1 MANSRLH
8 TASLDWITP
17 ESERIVAAHARVST
31 KDPDRGEA
39 VRLLRYCIKHGH
51 WSVFEQVCASFEI
64 LTTRAISPQLLRHRS
79 FTFQEACIT
88 GDSKISFELPSS
100 TKNNRR
106 HFVRT
111 IEYLYTRFYE
121 GASPISH
128 SKNSNITIHM
138 PMRERIT
145 NMQIRVYD
153 EETQEFKTSNIVDI
167 YKTGIKPCFE
177 IEFNNGKKIKCTADH
192 KFLTKEGF
200 QRLNDAVGLTLNNKT
215 ACFNKNYK
223 NVQFATNGEVAYRNR
238 EWLAQKKI
246 ECIQNK
252 TGLKGIAE
260 EAGCSTHTVRKWLK
274 KHDLCFTKREVAS
287 YTPIWNKGKS
297 YVGHS
302 HSEESIAKLRIKAR
316 RGDKSNLWRGGVDR
330 TERLKIT
337 DFINAHRK
345 QLLKKFNY
353 SCVRCGAHVDLELHH
368 VKPVYSHPEL
378 AFDLDNIEVLCK
390 HCHRV
395 EHKILGHC
403 EEWRAKSKG
412 NTLIA
417 RWTTIKSIQF
427 IGEQETY
434 DLEVAHSSHN
444 YVANGI
450 VVHNSQRYCDPLDIL
465 EQLSAESP
473 EFELR
478 AQDEKNRQNSFAFD
492 DDHVERQFR
501 ERILGLFE
509 QSQELYRDLLDAGV
523 AKECA
528 RNALLLCVPTRL
540 HMMGTLRSWIFYV
553 GLRNAPGTQFEHRL
567 IAQAVGQVLGREVPV
582 ITEALLEAAN
592 TDSNSALEG
601 WKYL

>member
-51 WSVFEQVCASFEI
+51 WSVFEQVCASFEV

-79 FTFQEACIT
+79 FTFQET
-88 GDSKISFELPSS
+88 
-100 TKNNRR
+100 
-106 HFVRT
+106 
-111 IEYLYTRFYE
+111 
-121 GASPISH
+121 
-128 SKNSNITIHM
+128 
-138 PMRERIT
+138 
-145 NMQIRVYD
+145 
-153 EETQEFKTSNIVDI
+153 
-167 YKTGIKPCFE
+167 
-177 IEFNNGKKIKCTADH
+177 
-192 KFLTKEGF
+192 
-200 QRLNDAVGLTLNNKT
+200 
-215 ACFNKNYK
+215 
-223 NVQFATNGEVAYRNR
+223 
-238 EWLAQKKI
+238 
-246 ECIQNK
+246 
-252 TGLKGIAE
+252 
-260 EAGCSTHTVRKWLK
+260 
-274 KHDLCFTKREVAS
+274 
-287 YTPIWNKGKS
+287 
-297 YVGHS
+297 
-302 HSEESIAKLRIKAR
+302 
-316 RGDKSNLWRGGVDR
+316 
-330 TERLKIT
+330 
-337 DFINAHRK
+337 
-345 QLLKKFNY
+345 
-353 SCVRCGAHVDLELHH
+353 
-368 VKPVYSHPEL
+368 
-378 AFDLDNIEVLCK
+378 
-390 HCHRV
+390 
-395 EHKILGHC
+395 
-403 EEWRAKSKG
+403 
-412 NTLIA
+412 
-417 RWTTIKSIQF
+417 
-427 IGEQETY
+427 
-434 DLEVAHSSHN
+434 
-444 YVANGI
+444 
-450 VVHNSQRYCDPLDIL
+450 SQRYCDPLDIL

-567 IAQAVGQVLGREVPV
+567 IAQAVGQILGREVPV